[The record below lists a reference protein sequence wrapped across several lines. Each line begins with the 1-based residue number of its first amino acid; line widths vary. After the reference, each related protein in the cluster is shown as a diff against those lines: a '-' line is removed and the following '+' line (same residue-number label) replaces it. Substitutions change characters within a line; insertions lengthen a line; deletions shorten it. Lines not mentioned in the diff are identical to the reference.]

1 MRQRGRVLWYHHD
14 VIFDRCWIDCFVL
27 WQLTPVSIKTVTFSA
42 ADVHLVSAVCC
53 STAARTLDLG
63 RWSWTLRPT
72 RVYRGANY
80 ASLSLCSSGHK
91 SWASVAIIYGI
102 LHLDLTLDHNPRRI
116 FCLLSRASASASA
129 CISGGIK
136 FPISISEHLSTRC
149 QFSEWNSW
157 FNKCFSIHG
166 VFEVFCTLRYTEV
179 NSVVGHLS
187 QTYLGL
193 VTFWSRWNRLNI
205 R

>member
-42 ADVHLVSAVCC
+42 ADVHLVS
-53 STAARTLDLG
+53 G
-63 RWSWTLRPT
+63 RWTWADGAGILRPT

-102 LHLDLTLDHNPRRI
+102 LHLDLTLDHNPQRI
-116 FCLLSRASASASA
+116 FCLLSRASASA
-129 CISGGIK
+129 CISGGSSFRSLSASIYQPGVNLVNEIPDSTNVFPFMVSLK
-136 FPISISEHLSTRC
+136 FFAHY
-149 QFSEWNSW
+149 
-157 FNKCFSIHG
+157 G
-166 VFEVFCTLRYTEV
+166 
-179 NSVVGHLS
+179 
-187 QTYLGL
+187 
-193 VTFWSRWNRLNI
+193 I
-205 R
+205 RKLIQ

>member
-42 ADVHLVSAVCC
+42 ADVHLVS
-53 STAARTLDLG
+53 G
-63 RWSWTLRPT
+63 RWTWADGAGILRPT

-102 LHLDLTLDHNPRRI
+102 LHLDLTLDHNPQRI
-116 FCLLSRASASASA
+116 FCLLSRASASA

-187 QTYLGL
+187 QTQAL
-193 VTFWSRWNRLNI
+193 
-205 R
+205 